1 MDRNARSA
9 NLPDADRVA
18 AVVVLSIFTFMTG
31 IWLIIARFAVDYR
44 DTGDGFNGYWNS
56 AVVGAGI
63 AALAAARFLTPV
75 RSASLSLL
83 TVVLGLWLIAAPFA
97 LSYNDGRDA
106 LGATVHDIVVGLI
119 VSVLATMAWRSRPTA
134 HHSP

>member
-1 MDRNARSA
+1 MDRNAGSG
-9 NLPDADRVA
+9 NPPDPDRVA

-44 DTGDGFNGYWNS
+44 DTGEGFNGYWNS

-63 AALAAARFLTPV
+63 AALAVIRFLIPL

-83 TVVLGLWLIAAPFA
+83 IIVLGLWLIAAPFA
-97 LSYNDGRDA
+97 LAYSDGRNA
-106 LGATVHDIVVGLI
+106 LGATVHDMVVGVI
-119 VSVLATMAWRSRPTA
+119 VLALATMAWRSRPA
-134 HHSP
+134 ANP